1 MTETGNEQDEA
12 PQTPRQRRVRRFTV
26 LVTLT
31 LIIVCNAVILLGV
44 RASGINLDLAWRTPD
59 RFDSNRDECLRYTWH
74 KVSGVQQPV
83 RLCYEWINLSD
94 PSGNTHTFQPGTE
107 IVLGTDGR
115 LHYAQGERVD
125 SRLWL
130 LLAFAGAVLA
140 AGMALSR
147 FLITRYR
154 RRQEALDKT
163 GPA

>member
-1 MTETGNEQDEA
+1 MTDTVNEQDGA
-12 PQTPRQRRVRRFTV
+12 SQTPSQRRVRRFSV
-26 LVTLT
+26 LVTLA

-59 RFDSNRDECLRYTWH
+59 RFDPNRDECLRYTWH

-107 IVLGTDGR
+107 IVLGGDGK

-125 SRLWL
+125 SRLFL

-140 AGMALSR
+140 AGMALSK

-154 RRQEALDKT
+154 LRQEALDRT
-163 GPA
+163 GPP

>member
-1 MTETGNEQDEA
+1 MTETLNEEDDA
-12 PQTPRQRRVRRFTV
+12 PQTPCQRRVRRFTV

-31 LIIVCNAVILLGV
+31 LIIVCNGVILLGV
-44 RASGINLDLAWRTPD
+44 WASGINLDLAWRAPD
-59 RFDSNRDECLRYTWH
+59 RFDSYRDECLRYTWH

-107 IVLGTDGR
+107 IVLGGDGK

-125 SRLWL
+125 ARLWL

>member
-1 MTETGNEQDEA
+1 MTDTVNEQDGA
-12 PQTPRQRRVRRFTV
+12 SQTPCQRRVRRFSA
-26 LVTLT
+26 LVTLA

-59 RFDSNRDECLRYTWH
+59 RFDPNRDECLRYTWH

-107 IVLGTDGR
+107 IVLGGDGK

-125 SRLWL
+125 SRLFL

-140 AGMALSR
+140 AGMALSK

-154 RRQEALDKT
+154 LRQEALDRT
-163 GPA
+163 GPP